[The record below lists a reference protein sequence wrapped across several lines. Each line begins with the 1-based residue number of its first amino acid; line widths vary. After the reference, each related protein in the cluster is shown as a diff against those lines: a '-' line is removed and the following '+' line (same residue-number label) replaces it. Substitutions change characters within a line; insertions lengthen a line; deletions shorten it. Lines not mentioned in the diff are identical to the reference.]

1 MVFKKGNV
9 DSEFVC
15 KALVRLIE
23 QRYVPTEAAR
33 EQSYTPSATPENS
46 TKSLKAHNG
55 SVT

>member
-1 MVFKKGNV
+1 VVFKKGNV

-33 EQSYTPSATPENS
+33 EQGYTPSATPENS